1 MKQILLRVSEDEK
14 KQIEKMAKDNKMSV
28 TAFIKNRVLSN
39 DISESYINDSFK
51 MESFYLKQIEE
62 LKKEREEDR
71 KHYREWIEGMNRT
84 LQLLNDEKEN
94 LLERNNVLSIELE
107 EQKNKTF
114 LKRLKGL
121 FKWDKKCNT
130 TVIFYSRFVCLRE
143 IENSPIDV
151 RSHDKNYVQ
160 MLEILIPYI

>member
-1 MKQILLRVSEDEK
+1 MSDSKIKQILLRVSEDEK
-14 KQIEKMAKDNKMSV
+14 KQIEQMAKDNKMSV

-39 DISESYINDSFK
+39 DISESYINDSLK

-121 FKWDKKCNT
+121 FK
-130 TVIFYSRFVCLRE
+130 
-143 IENSPIDV
+143 
-151 RSHDKNYVQ
+151 
-160 MLEILIPYI
+160 

>member
-1 MKQILLRVSEDEK
+1 MSDSKIKQILLRVSEDEK
-14 KQIEKMAKDNKMSV
+14 KQIEQMAKDNKMSV

-39 DISESYINDSFK
+39 DISESYINDSLK

-62 LKKEREEDR
+62 LKKERDEDR
-71 KHYREWIEGMNRT
+71 RHYREWIEGMNRT

-121 FKWDKKCNT
+121 FK
-130 TVIFYSRFVCLRE
+130 
-143 IENSPIDV
+143 
-151 RSHDKNYVQ
+151 
-160 MLEILIPYI
+160 

>member
-1 MKQILLRVSEDEK
+1 MGDTKIKQILLRVSDKEK
-14 KQIEKMAKDNKMSV
+14 EQIEKMAKNSKMSV
-28 TAFIKNRVLSN
+28 TAFIKNKVLSK
-39 DISESYINDSFK
+39 DISESYINDSLEK
-51 MESFYLKQIEE
+51 ESFYLKQIEE

-121 FKWDKKCNT
+121 FK
-130 TVIFYSRFVCLRE
+130 
-143 IENSPIDV
+143 
-151 RSHDKNYVQ
+151 
-160 MLEILIPYI
+160 

>member
-1 MKQILLRVSEDEK
+1 MSDSKIKQILLRVSEDEK

-39 DISESYINDSFK
+39 DISESYINDSLK

-62 LKKEREEDR
+62 LKEEREEDR
-71 KHYREWIEGMNRT
+71 THYREWIEGMNRT

-121 FKWDKKCNT
+121 FK
-130 TVIFYSRFVCLRE
+130 
-143 IENSPIDV
+143 
-151 RSHDKNYVQ
+151 
-160 MLEILIPYI
+160 

>member
-1 MKQILLRVSEDEK
+1 MSDSKIKQILLRVSEDEK
-14 KQIEKMAKDNKMSV
+14 KQIEEMAKDNKMSV
-28 TAFIKNRVLSN
+28 TAFIKNKVLSN
-39 DISESYINDSFK
+39 DISESYINDSLK

-62 LKKEREEDR
+62 LKEEREEDR

-121 FKWDKKCNT
+121 FK
-130 TVIFYSRFVCLRE
+130 
-143 IENSPIDV
+143 
-151 RSHDKNYVQ
+151 
-160 MLEILIPYI
+160 

>member
-1 MKQILLRVSEDEK
+1 MSDSKIKQILLRVSEDEK

-39 DISESYINDSFK
+39 DISESYINDSLK

-121 FKWDKKCNT
+121 FK
-130 TVIFYSRFVCLRE
+130 
-143 IENSPIDV
+143 
-151 RSHDKNYVQ
+151 
-160 MLEILIPYI
+160 

>member
-1 MKQILLRVSEDEK
+1 MKQILLRVSEEEK
-14 KQIEKMAKDNKMSV
+14 EQIEQMAKDSKMSV
-28 TAFIKNRVLSN
+28 TAFIKNKVLSK
-39 DISESYINDSFK
+39 DISESYIDDSLK
-51 MESFYLKQIEE
+51 KENFYLKQIEE

-107 EQKNKTF
+107 EKKNKTF

-121 FKWDKKCNT
+121 F
-130 TVIFYSRFVCLRE
+130 R
-143 IENSPIDV
+143 
-151 RSHDKNYVQ
+151 
-160 MLEILIPYI
+160 

>member
-1 MKQILLRVSEDEK
+1 MSDSRIKQILLRVSEDEK
-14 KQIEKMAKDNKMSV
+14 KQIEQMAKDNKISV

-39 DISESYINDSFK
+39 DISESYINDSLK

-62 LKKEREEDR
+62 LKKERDEDR

-121 FKWDKKCNT
+121 F
-130 TVIFYSRFVCLRE
+130 R
-143 IENSPIDV
+143 
-151 RSHDKNYVQ
+151 
-160 MLEILIPYI
+160 

>member
-1 MKQILLRVSEDEK
+1 MSDSRIKQILLRVSEDEK
-14 KQIEKMAKDNKMSV
+14 KQIEQMAKDNKMSV

-39 DISESYINDSFK
+39 DISESYINDSLK

-62 LKKEREEDR
+62 LKKERDEDR

-114 LKRLKGL
+114 VQRLKGL
-121 FKWDKKCNT
+121 FK
-130 TVIFYSRFVCLRE
+130 
-143 IENSPIDV
+143 
-151 RSHDKNYVQ
+151 
-160 MLEILIPYI
+160 

>member
-1 MKQILLRVSEDEK
+1 MSDSKIKQILLRVSEDEK

-39 DISESYINDSFK
+39 DISESYTNDILEKEQFFLEK
-51 MESFYLKQIEE
+51 IEE
-62 LKKEREEDR
+62 LKKDKEEDK

-94 LLERNNVLSIELE
+94 LLERNSKLLIELD

-114 LKRLKGL
+114 LQRLKGL
-121 FKWDKKCNT
+121 FG
-130 TVIFYSRFVCLRE
+130 
-143 IENSPIDV
+143 
-151 RSHDKNYVQ
+151 
-160 MLEILIPYI
+160 

>member
-1 MKQILLRVSEDEK
+1 MSDSRIKQILLRVSEDEK
-14 KQIEKMAKDNKMSV
+14 KQIEQMAKDNKMSI

-39 DISESYINDSFK
+39 DISESYINDSLK

-62 LKKEREEDR
+62 LKEEREEDR

-121 FKWDKKCNT
+121 FK
-130 TVIFYSRFVCLRE
+130 
-143 IENSPIDV
+143 
-151 RSHDKNYVQ
+151 
-160 MLEILIPYI
+160 

>member
-1 MKQILLRVSEDEK
+1 MSDSRIKQILLRVSEDEK
-14 KQIEKMAKDNKMSV
+14 KQIEQMAKNNKMSV
-28 TAFIKNRVLSN
+28 TAFIKNKVLSK
-39 DISESYINDSFK
+39 DISESYINDSLEK
-51 MESFYLKQIEE
+51 ESFYLKQIEE
-62 LKKEREEDR
+62 LKKERDEDR

-121 FKWDKKCNT
+121 F
-130 TVIFYSRFVCLRE
+130 R
-143 IENSPIDV
+143 
-151 RSHDKNYVQ
+151 
-160 MLEILIPYI
+160 

>member
-1 MKQILLRVSEDEK
+1 MSDSKIKQILLRVSEDEK
-14 KQIEKMAKDNKMSV
+14 KQIEQMAKDNKMSV

-39 DISESYINDSFK
+39 DISESYINDSLK

-62 LKKEREEDR
+62 LKEEREEDR

-121 FKWDKKCNT
+121 FK
-130 TVIFYSRFVCLRE
+130 
-143 IENSPIDV
+143 
-151 RSHDKNYVQ
+151 
-160 MLEILIPYI
+160 

>member
-1 MKQILLRVSEDEK
+1 
-14 KQIEKMAKDNKMSV
+14 MAKDNKMSV

-39 DISESYINDSFK
+39 DISESYINDSLK

-62 LKKEREEDR
+62 LKEEREEDR

-121 FKWDKKCNT
+121 F
-130 TVIFYSRFVCLRE
+130 R
-143 IENSPIDV
+143 
-151 RSHDKNYVQ
+151 
-160 MLEILIPYI
+160 

>member
-1 MKQILLRVSEDEK
+1 MSDSRIKQILLRVSEDEK
-14 KQIEKMAKDNKMSV
+14 KQIEQMAKDNKMSV
-28 TAFIKNRVLSN
+28 TAFIKNRVLSK
-39 DISESYINDSFK
+39 DISESYINDSLK

-121 FKWDKKCNT
+121 F
-130 TVIFYSRFVCLRE
+130 R
-143 IENSPIDV
+143 
-151 RSHDKNYVQ
+151 
-160 MLEILIPYI
+160 

>member
-1 MKQILLRVSEDEK
+1 MSDTKIKQILLRVSDKEK
-14 KQIEKMAKDNKMSV
+14 EQIEKMAKDSKMSV
-28 TAFIKNRVLSN
+28 TAFIKNKVLSK
-39 DISESYINDSFK
+39 DISESYINDSLK
-51 MESFYLKQIEE
+51 MESFYLKQIED

-71 KHYREWIEGMNRT
+71 KYYREWIEGMNRT

-121 FKWDKKCNT
+121 FK
-130 TVIFYSRFVCLRE
+130 
-143 IENSPIDV
+143 
-151 RSHDKNYVQ
+151 
-160 MLEILIPYI
+160 

>member
-1 MKQILLRVSEDEK
+1 MSDSKIKQILLRVSEDEK

-39 DISESYINDSFK
+39 DISESYINDSLK

-62 LKKEREEDR
+62 LKEEREEDR

-84 LQLLNDEKEN
+84 LQLLNEEKEN

-121 FKWDKKCNT
+121 F
-130 TVIFYSRFVCLRE
+130 R
-143 IENSPIDV
+143 
-151 RSHDKNYVQ
+151 
-160 MLEILIPYI
+160 

>member
-1 MKQILLRVSEDEK
+1 MSDSKIKQILLRVSEDEK
-14 KQIEKMAKDNKMSV
+14 KQIEQMAKDNKMSV

-39 DISESYINDSFK
+39 DISESYINDSLK

-62 LKKEREEDR
+62 LKKERDEDR

-114 LKRLKGL
+114 VQRLKGL
-121 FKWDKKCNT
+121 FK
-130 TVIFYSRFVCLRE
+130 
-143 IENSPIDV
+143 
-151 RSHDKNYVQ
+151 
-160 MLEILIPYI
+160 

>member
-1 MKQILLRVSEDEK
+1 MGDTKIKQILLRVSDKEK
-14 KQIEKMAKDNKMSV
+14 EQIEKMAKDSKMSV
-28 TAFIKNRVLSN
+28 TAFIKNKVLSK
-39 DISESYINDSFK
+39 DISESYINDSLQK
-51 MESFYLKQIEE
+51 ESFYLKQIEE

-114 LKRLKGL
+114 LKRLKAL
-121 FKWDKKCNT
+121 FK
-130 TVIFYSRFVCLRE
+130 
-143 IENSPIDV
+143 
-151 RSHDKNYVQ
+151 
-160 MLEILIPYI
+160 

>member
-1 MKQILLRVSEDEK
+1 MGDTKIKQILLRVSDKEK
-14 KQIEKMAKDNKMSV
+14 EQIEKMAKNSKMSV
-28 TAFIKNRVLSN
+28 TAFIKNKVLSK
-39 DISESYINDSFK
+39 DISERYINDSLEK
-51 MESFYLKQIEE
+51 ESFYLKQIEE

-121 FKWDKKCNT
+121 FK
-130 TVIFYSRFVCLRE
+130 
-143 IENSPIDV
+143 
-151 RSHDKNYVQ
+151 
-160 MLEILIPYI
+160 

>member
-1 MKQILLRVSEDEK
+1 MSDSKIKQILLRVSEDEK
-14 KQIEKMAKDNKMSV
+14 KQIEQMAKDNKMSV
-28 TAFIKNRVLSN
+28 TAFIKNRVLSK
-39 DISESYINDSFK
+39 DISESYINDSLK
-51 MESFYLKQIEE
+51 KESFYLKQIEE

-121 FKWDKKCNT
+121 F
-130 TVIFYSRFVCLRE
+130 R
-143 IENSPIDV
+143 
-151 RSHDKNYVQ
+151 
-160 MLEILIPYI
+160 

>member
-1 MKQILLRVSEDEK
+1 MSDSKIKQILLRVSEDEK
-14 KQIEKMAKDNKMSV
+14 KQIEQMAKDNKMSV

-39 DISESYINDSFK
+39 DISESYINDSLK

-62 LKKEREEDR
+62 LKKERDEDR

-114 LKRLKGL
+114 VQRLKGL
-121 FKWDKKCNT
+121 FKWDKK
-130 TVIFYSRFVCLRE
+130 
-143 IENSPIDV
+143 
-151 RSHDKNYVQ
+151 
-160 MLEILIPYI
+160 M

>member
-1 MKQILLRVSEDEK
+1 MSDSKIKQILLRVSEDEK
-14 KQIEKMAKDNKMSV
+14 KQIEQMAKDNKMSV

-39 DISESYINDSFK
+39 DISESYINDSLK

-62 LKKEREEDR
+62 LKEEREEDR
-71 KHYREWIEGMNRT
+71 THYREWIEGMNRT

-121 FKWDKKCNT
+121 FK
-130 TVIFYSRFVCLRE
+130 
-143 IENSPIDV
+143 
-151 RSHDKNYVQ
+151 
-160 MLEILIPYI
+160 

>member
-1 MKQILLRVSEDEK
+1 MSDSKIKQILLRVSEDEK
-14 KQIEKMAKDNKMSV
+14 KQIEQMAKDNRMSV

-39 DISESYINDSFK
+39 DISESYINDSLK

-62 LKKEREEDR
+62 LKEEREEDR
-71 KHYREWIEGMNRT
+71 THYREWIEGMNRT

-121 FKWDKKCNT
+121 FK
-130 TVIFYSRFVCLRE
+130 
-143 IENSPIDV
+143 
-151 RSHDKNYVQ
+151 
-160 MLEILIPYI
+160 

>member
-1 MKQILLRVSEDEK
+1 MSDSRIKQILLRVSEDEK
-14 KQIEKMAKDNKMSV
+14 KQIEQMAKDSKMSV
-28 TAFIKNRVLSN
+28 TAFIKNKVLSK
-39 DISESYINDSFK
+39 DISESYIDDSLK
-51 MESFYLKQIEE
+51 KENFYLKQIEE

-121 FKWDKKCNT
+121 F
-130 TVIFYSRFVCLRE
+130 R
-143 IENSPIDV
+143 
-151 RSHDKNYVQ
+151 
-160 MLEILIPYI
+160 

>member
-1 MKQILLRVSEDEK
+1 MSDSKIKQILLRVSEDEK
-14 KQIEKMAKDNKMSV
+14 KQIEQMAKDNKMSV

-39 DISESYINDSFK
+39 DISESYINDSLK

-62 LKKEREEDR
+62 LKEEREEDR

-121 FKWDKKCNT
+121 F
-130 TVIFYSRFVCLRE
+130 R
-143 IENSPIDV
+143 
-151 RSHDKNYVQ
+151 
-160 MLEILIPYI
+160 

>member
-1 MKQILLRVSEDEK
+1 MGDTKIKQILLRVSDKEK
-14 KQIEKMAKDNKMSV
+14 EQIEKMAKNSKMSV
-28 TAFIKNRVLSN
+28 TAFIKNKVLSK
-39 DISESYINDSFK
+39 DISESYINDSLEK
-51 MESFYLKQIEE
+51 ESFYLKQIEE

-71 KHYREWIEGMNRT
+71 KHYKEWIEGMNRT

-121 FKWDKKCNT
+121 F
-130 TVIFYSRFVCLRE
+130 R
-143 IENSPIDV
+143 
-151 RSHDKNYVQ
+151 
-160 MLEILIPYI
+160 

>member
-1 MKQILLRVSEDEK
+1 MSDSKIKQILLRVSEDEK
-14 KQIEKMAKDNKMSV
+14 KQIEQMAKDNKMSV
-28 TAFIKNRVLSN
+28 TAFIKNRVLSK
-39 DISESYINDSFK
+39 DISESYINDSLEK
-51 MESFYLKQIEE
+51 ESFYLKQIEE

-121 FKWDKKCNT
+121 F
-130 TVIFYSRFVCLRE
+130 R
-143 IENSPIDV
+143 
-151 RSHDKNYVQ
+151 
-160 MLEILIPYI
+160 